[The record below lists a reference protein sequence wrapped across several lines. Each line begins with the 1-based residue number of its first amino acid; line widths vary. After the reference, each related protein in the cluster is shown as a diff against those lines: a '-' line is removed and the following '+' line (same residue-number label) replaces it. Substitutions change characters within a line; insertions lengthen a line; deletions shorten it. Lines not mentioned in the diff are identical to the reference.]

1 MKELPQQV
9 KGIWADCGFS
19 STEEVLR
26 HTIRMRHLPEGPAFL
41 AARLGGKLFGKLDIH
56 ECSAL
61 EAVKKGVE
69 PADIFKENEERL
81 RDRIIVTTD
90 ISGGIV
96 PMDATLRAWRE
107 ACGRM
112 NSYLASRAD
121 EVWRLFCGIPQR
133 LK

>member
-1 MKELPQQV
+1 MILITGGSYQ
-9 KGIWADCGFS
+9 
-19 STEEVLR
+19 
-26 HTIRMRHLPEGPAFL
+26 
-41 AARLGGKLFGKLDIH
+41 GKLEYARARFGLTDADICIG
-56 ECSAL
+56 EIDLTKRCLAYVERYAL
-61 EAVKKGVE
+61 EAVKRGVE
-69 PADIFKENEERL
+69 PADIFMANEARL
-81 RDRIIVTTD
+81 SDKLIVTTD

-112 NSYLASRAD
+112 NTWLAGRAD

>member
-1 MKELPQQV
+1 MILITGGSYQ
-9 KGIWADCGFS
+9 
-19 STEEVLR
+19 
-26 HTIRMRHLPEGPAFL
+26 
-41 AARLGGKLFGKLDIH
+41 GKLNYAKERFSLTDADICVG
-56 ECSAL
+56 EIDFDKKCLAYIEQYAL
-61 EAVKKGVE
+61 EAVKNGAE

-81 RDRIIVTTD
+81 RDKIIVTTD

-96 PMDATLRAWRE
+96 PMDTTLRAWRE

>member
-1 MKELPQQV
+1 MIL
-9 KGIWADCGFS
+9 I
-19 STEEVLR
+19 T
-26 HTIRMRHLPEGPAFL
+26 
-41 AARLGGKLFGKLDIH
+41 GGSYQGKLDYAKSRFALTDDDI
-56 ECSAL
+56 CLGGVDFGKKCLAYIDRYAL
-61 EAVKKGVE
+61 EAVKDGVE
-69 PADIFKENEERL
+69 PADIFKENADRL
-81 RDRIIVTTD
+81 ADKIVITTD

-112 NSYLASRAD
+112 NSYLASQAD